1 MIRSRGLENVNPAEA
16 VLGEGSQMR
25 IVGGIFKGRRL
36 MAPAGYDVRP
46 TGDRTRESLFNIIT
60 HGLAGWEG
68 ELEDASVIDLFC
80 GTGALGLEAL
90 SRGAAHVTLVDNS
103 VPVLSVVKKNLAL
116 GIETAKRTTILR
128 MDATRLAPPPRSAG
142 APCDIAF
149 LDPPYGSGL
158 ALPALG
164 SLKTHGW
171 LSDGGLAVIEVG
183 SDESPNPPLGY
194 AVLKTRSYGAAKIV
208 FLLLRNS

>member
-1 MIRSRGLENVNPAEA
+1 
-16 VLGEGSQMR
+16 MR

-68 ELEDASVIDLFC
+68 ELEDASVVDLFC

-103 VPVLSVVKKNLAL
+103 VSVLSVVKKNLAL

-128 MDATRLAPPPRSAG
+128 MDATRLALPPRSAG

-158 ALPALG
+158 AVPALG
-164 SLKTHGW
+164 SLKTRGW

-183 SDESPNPPLGY
+183 SDESLNPPLGY
-194 AVLKTRSYGAAKIV
+194 VVLKTRSYGAAKIV
-208 FLLLRNS
+208 FLLLRNC

>member
-1 MIRSRGLENVNPAEA
+1 MIRSRGLENVNPAKA

-68 ELEDASVIDLFC
+68 ELEDASVVDLFC

-103 VPVLSVVKKNLAL
+103 VSVLSVVKKNLAL

-128 MDATRLAPPPRSAG
+128 MDATRLALPPRSAG

-158 ALPALG
+158 AVPALG
-164 SLKTHGW
+164 SLKTRGW

-183 SDESPNPPLGY
+183 SDESLNPPLGY

-208 FLLLRNS
+208 FLLLRNC